1 MQRFTLAA
9 TTADDLNQFMEN
21 QGRLWGARRDAV
33 QRAEQAAWQAF
44 DLLAH
49 SKRIAPELPELN
61 VTTRF
66 DEYAL
71 RVRFSYKGQALPV
84 PRDTAPR
91 AEELINDPKA
101 TAHMNSYLLSRL
113 SRRVQVSSRGVT
125 DCLQWDFDA

>member
-1 MQRFTLAA
+1 MDLAGVTNGTLVALALTFLFRLGASRRSMQRFTLAA

-71 RVRFSYKGQALPV
+71 RVRFS
-84 PRDTAPR
+84 RSD
-91 AEELINDPKA
+91 E
-101 TAHMNSYLLSRL
+101 
-113 SRRVQVSSRGVT
+113 RRVGKE
-125 DCLQWDFDA
+125 

>member
-71 RVRFSYKGQALPV
+71 RVRFSYQGQALPV
-84 PRDTAPR
+84 PRDTADR
-91 AEELINDPKA
+91 KSVVLGKSVSVRVDLGGRRLIKKKKKKQ
-101 TAHMNSYLLSRL
+101 
-113 SRRVQVSSRGVT
+113 QVNK
-125 DCLQWDFDA
+125 QQNN